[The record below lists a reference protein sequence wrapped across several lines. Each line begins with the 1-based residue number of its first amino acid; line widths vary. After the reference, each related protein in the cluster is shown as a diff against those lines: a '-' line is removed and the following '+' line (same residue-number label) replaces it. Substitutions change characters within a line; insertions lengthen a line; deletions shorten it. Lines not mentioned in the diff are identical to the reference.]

1 MARRTHH
8 VTLAAGTRLG
18 PYEVIAPIGEG
29 GMGEVYRARDA
40 RLGRDVAIK
49 VLPAAVSDHPDRLRR
64 FEQEARATSAL
75 NHPNVLVVHDI
86 GQFDGSPYVVSE
98 LLDGVPLRQ
107 LLTGTPMPPS
117 RVASMGVEIARGL
130 AAAHDRGIVH
140 RDIKPE
146 NLFVTRDGRVKILD
160 FGVAKIL
167 QTGVDADPATKTSHQ
182 TESGVVIGT
191 VGYMSPEQVRGE
203 PVDARADIFALG
215 VVLYEMLAGRRPFA
229 RGSNVE
235 TLSAILTDTP
245 ADLSSGDGG
254 VPPALD
260 RIVRHCLEKDPAQRF
275 QSARDVAFAL
285 DGAVSASGPSA
296 GGLHVSPRPAARWRW
311 TAAGLSGLAVL
322 TAVAVGAW
330 YARRGQGADAPDV
343 RFEIPAPPN
352 GTLQGILGV
361 SSAISPDGRRLV
373 MAVTTETGPRLFLRD
388 LASTVAV
395 ALEGTD
401 GASGPFWSPDS
412 QSIGFFTDTK
422 LKRISVNGGAPQ
434 TICDLSPE
442 SASNLWKLAS
452 WGPDGTIL
460 ATGIITGATQSSWD
474 VIRVPASGG
483 PPTVALHGNFMW
495 PSFLPDGRH
504 FLVFTGSM
512 DSREIRVGFLDSQE
526 TTLVTKAYSR
536 GICTESGHL
545 LFVRDGDL
553 LAQAFDLRT
562 LTLTGS
568 PAVVAD
574 NVLYFRDLGQADFSV
589 SRTGV
594 LAYQAGGTSSRLV
607 WYRRDGTDA
616 GQLGDTADYFFLNLS
631 KDGAKV
637 AVDVMDRRSG
647 TTDLRVFDLA
657 RGGQSTALT
666 SDPTID
672 WTPILSPNGEQVA
685 FASAR
690 RGAPHV
696 HVKRITDPGRGEEI
710 VASSGQVQ
718 FVTDWATTS
727 EGETIVYQ
735 DSTPGSGQDVVAT
748 IVAGGKRSRRVL
760 VQTRGDDWGG
770 KISPN
775 GQWLAYVST
784 ESGRSEVF
792 VQPLRNSGDRWQVS
806 SSGGVSPRWSH
817 DGRELFYLAAVT
829 RTAFGPTVVDGRLMA
844 VSVSTTGTFRAGV
857 PTPLF
862 TVRARGGQYEPSAD
876 GTRFLINVGSG
887 TAALPITVALNWM
900 RALGR

>member
-1 MARRTHH
+1 
-8 VTLAAGTRLG
+8 
-18 PYEVIAPIGEG
+18 
-29 GMGEVYRARDA
+29 MGEVYRARDT

-49 VLPAAVSDHPDRLRR
+49 VLPAAFSDDPDRLRR
-64 FEQEARATSAL
+64 FEQEARAASAL
-75 NHPNVLVVHDI
+75 NHPNVLVVHDV
-86 GQFDGSPYVVSE
+86 GQHDGAPYVVSE
-98 LLDGVPLRQ
+98 LLDGVSLRQ
-107 LLTGTPMPPS
+107 QLTGTPMPPS

-146 NLFVTRDGRVKILD
+146 NLFITRDGRVKILD

-167 QTGVDADPATKTSHQ
+167 QTGADADPATKTSNQ

-203 PVDARADIFALG
+203 PVDARSDIFALG
-215 VVLYEMLAGRRPFA
+215 VVLYEMLAGRRPFV
-229 RGSNVE
+229 RGSSVE

-245 ADLSSGDGG
+245 ADLSSGDGA

-260 RIVRHCLEKDPAQRF
+260 RIVRHCLEKDPTQRF

-285 DGAVSASGPSA
+285 DGAGSPSGQSASG
-296 GGLHVSPRPAARWRW
+296 LHVPPRPPARWRW
-311 TAAGLSGLAVL
+311 VAAGMSGLAVL

-373 MAVTTETGPRLFLRD
+373 MAVTTEVGPRLFVRD
-388 LASTVAV
+388 LASTLAV

-460 ATGIITGATQSSWD
+460 ATGIITGTTQSAWD

-483 PPTVALHGNFMW
+483 PATVAVHGNFMW

-512 DSREIRVGFLDSQE
+512 DNREIRVGSLDSQE

-553 LAQAFDLRT
+553 LAQPFDLRT

-616 GQLGDTADYFFLNLS
+616 GQLGDPADYFFLNLS
-631 KDGAKV
+631 KDGTKV

-710 VASSGQVQ
+710 VAPSGHVQ
-718 FVTDWATTS
+718 FVTDWAATP

-735 DSTPGSGQDVVAT
+735 DNTPGSGEDVVAT
-748 IVAGGKRSRRVL
+748 TVAGGKRSRRVL

-770 KISPN
+770 KISPD
-775 GQWLAYVST
+775 GRWLAYVST

-792 VQPLRNSGDRWQVS
+792 VQPLRTSGDRWQVT

-817 DGRELFYLAAVT
+817 DGKELFYVQAVT
-829 RTAFGPTVVDGRLMA
+829 RTAFGPSVVDGRLMT
-844 VSVSTTGTFRAGV
+844 VSITTAGGFRAGV
-857 PTPLF
+857 PAPLF
-862 TVRARGGQYEPSAD
+862 AVRARGGQYEPSAD
-876 GTRFLINVGSG
+876 GTRFLVNVGSG
-887 TAALPITVALNWM
+887 TSALPITVAMNWSHAFA
-900 RALGR
+900 R